1 MLGMKLLCAYI
12 NLASFPFLKIIEFK
26 ISNIV
31 GKIYA
36 TKLSISISQVLIF
49 VKNFNIIANK
59 VFIIIEIGR
68 KLLLKLSNILN
79 LERTPK
85 RILFFTFIFCCYFI
99 F

>member
-49 VKNFNIIANK
+49 VKNCLIKSFNLYINYDK
-59 VFIIIEIGR
+59 
-68 KLLLKLSNILN
+68 ILN
-79 LERTPK
+79 R
-85 RILFFTFIFCCYFI
+85 
-99 F
+99 